1 MGCLTHLKTSRPE
14 ISVCVLNVS
23 LGITWILSGPDEDPV
38 WGGFFKDEKGW
49 AWLELRKQSMLR
61 YTIRKQGMKKT
72 RPGCLTGI

>member
-49 AWLELRKQSMLR
+49 PSELQETPVAIREQSGVLCFHSR
-61 YTIRKQGMKKT
+61 
-72 RPGCLTGI
+72 